1 MRKLNLIIDNENK
14 LFFIENNSQGIELR
28 EIANEVEDNY
38 GGYIALASI
47 NNKLYELTTK
57 IDNDC
62 IIKFLDNLF
71 GITNPNIP
79 NITIN
84 ITM

>member
-62 IIKFLDNLF
+62 IIKF
-71 GITNPNIP
+71 
-79 NITIN
+79 
-84 ITM
+84 

>member
-38 GGYIALASI
+38 GVYITLASI
-47 NNKLYELTTK
+47 IFPLT
-57 IDNDC
+57 C
-62 IIKFLDNLF
+62 
-71 GITNPNIP
+71 
-79 NITIN
+79 
-84 ITM
+84 